1 MGDNAIAGPSR
12 AVDDEG
18 RQYQSDILLINI
30 EGSEMKDEEHAG
42 GWNQP
47 TVNEDKE
54 GSDNEHE
61 DTESV
66 SDLED
71 DKAVVTD
78 ELVLD
83 EQGYIETGALPSGWT
98 SIRHESGLNLY
109 IGPGR
114 VCTTSRPYFL
124 GAGSVRRHDVPR
136 SAIPCLSYIFT
147 PPTDNHV
154 NLKTA
159 QEVSL
164 PEEVD
169 IDSEL
174 VAIKSY
180 ICEESCVATVEQEIG
195 DSSASNVARVEKAEA
210 AQDFA
215 IVEVLSDS
223 DDEDLPREVLVIE
236 EIDDGEYVIEV
247 EEIDDGEYVIEDHD
261 YFGQVEVPMEQDIL
275 ADGLTPLEK
284 PVDTG
289 AINAIKDDDEE
300 TDKFPLA
307 APVQH
312 AVPKVTL
319 LQDVTIREGVVIS
332 NSEDNECAKY
342 KSVSTKE
349 LGEYCERLFLFKKIR
364 VMRFNSWSERRQFSK
379 RRKHVHQLHRP
390 DTHEPKVII
399 KCPVQSKEG
408 ESNKKWLMNTAGKS
422 HVCILHE
429 YVQHSLKKQP
439 KYTFS
444 ELENAAT
451 PYAATVTIND
461 MKYGVGYGTSKKQA
475 KSNAAKATL
484 QILIPEIDKPAEENA
499 SVGEDVDISN
509 MAFFDSVRIL
519 DPRVSDFCVKT
530 TEPLPCDLLKACL
543 QRNENIGEMNITY
556 EGNGEGDEEM
566 LKFTM
571 TVGPHLATV
580 SCKNKREAKQ
590 QAAQAI
596 LQKLHPHVHSWG
608 ALLRLYGSGGYMG
621 FKEKLTQK
629 SSEQKP
635 ALHVPQEHKAQ
646 STKQCLNEA
655 ILQGLRG
662 RFDSL
667 RVKGLEIP
675 YAKKEYQ
682 IEELPSPPVP
692 PLENPEEILE

>member
-1 MGDNAIAGPSR
+1 MDDNAVAGPSC
-12 AVDDEG
+12 AADDDG
-18 RQYQSDILLINI
+18 RQSDVLLINI
-30 EGSEMKDEEHAG
+30 GASEINDQELAERL
-42 GWNQP
+42 NQP
-47 TVNEDKE
+47 SLNEDKE
-54 GSDNEHE
+54 SSDDELE
-61 DTESV
+61 GTESV
-66 SDLED
+66 SDLDD

-83 EQGYIETGALPSGWT
+83 EQGYIETDALPEGWT
-98 SIRHESGLNLY
+98 IIRHESGLNLY

-136 SAIPCLSYIFT
+136 SAIPCLSYIFK
-147 PPTDNHV
+147 PPTV

-159 QEVSL
+159 LEVSL

-174 VAIKSY
+174 VVIKSNV
-180 ICEESCVATVEQEIG
+180 CEESFASIVEEEEE
-195 DSSASNVARVEKAEA
+195 DSSVCNVAKVEKAEV

-223 DDEDLPREVLVIE
+223 DDEDFPREVLVIEELDDDEYVLE
-236 EIDDGEYVIEV
+236 EIDDGEYVIRE
-247 EEIDDGEYVIEDHD
+247 HD
-261 YFGQVEVPMEQDIL
+261 YSRQVEVPMEQED
-275 ADGLTPLEK
+275 LTPVE
-284 PVDTG
+284 
-289 AINAIKDDDEE
+289 INDDE
-300 TDKFPLA
+300 FPA
-307 APVQH
+307 VEH
-312 AVPKVTL
+312 VVPKVTV

-332 NSEDNECAKY
+332 NGGDNEAADRAKY
-342 KSVSTKE
+342 KSVSAKE

-390 DTHEPKVII
+390 DTLEPKVII

-408 ESNKKWLMNTAGKS
+408 ESSKKWLMNTAGKS

-499 SVGEDVDISN
+499 SAGEDVDKSN
-509 MAFFDSVRIL
+509 IAFFDSVRIL
-519 DPRVSDFCVKT
+519 DPRVSDFCAKT

-543 QRNENIGEMNITY
+543 QRNENIGEMNMTY

-571 TVGPHLATV
+571 TVGPHQATV

-646 STKQCLNEA
+646 SAAHCLNEA

-662 RFDSL
+662 RFESL

-675 YAKKEYQ
+675 YAKKEHQ
-682 IEELPSPPVP
+682 IEELPSPPLP
-692 PLENPEEILE
+692 PLENPPEILE